1 MFEKNRQCPYDSCA
15 SMRFLMGT
23 MAAYQEIITFVNDSL
38 FNQMHSI
45 LE

>member
-1 MFEKNRQCPYDSCA
+1 MTVVQACI
-15 SMRFLMGT
+15 FLMGT
-23 MAAYQEIITFVNDSL
+23 MAAYQEIIKLINDSL